1 MTVASSVREMGGE
14 HRVKDAAEP
23 RREAFW
29 GEDDAG
35 WGLAED
41 EGHLP
46 VWTGESMETE
56 AIGRHEGRESFFAR
70 LRSSAR
76 YLRIVLLVGL
86 AAGAAWFASRH
97 VTMSSSALHSAP
109 STSETQSAVVQGTD
123 AEAANTTTLQVDV
136 HGDVRH
142 PGLVTLQEG
151 ARVRD
156 AIRAAGGFLHAADAA
171 DVNQAALV
179 WDGEEIDIPAA
190 TAVDAASQPQS
201 GVQDVGLAL
210 AAASPSEHEVSTTS
224 RDGTGGHARKHAL
237 TAGQKININTAD
249 LETLETLPGVGPK
262 RAAAILAYRQAHG
275 PFRDLESLRHVK
287 GIGEKTLAKWKDL
300 ITFGAPGDASSAGR
314 QAP

>member
-1 MTVASSVREMGGE
+1 VASSTRDMGG
-14 HRVKDAAEP
+14 AEGAQDGAKP
-23 RREAFW
+23 GQEALRF
-29 GEDDAG
+29 EDDAG
-35 WGLAED
+35 WNVVERG
-41 EGHLP
+41 GGPP
-46 VWTGESMETE
+46 VWTGEWMEAE
-56 AIGRHEGRESFFAR
+56 AIGHHEGRASFFVR

-76 YLRIVLLVGL
+76 YLRMVLLVGL
-86 AAGAAWFASRH
+86 AAGSAWFASRQ
-97 VTMSSSALHSAP
+97 VTMTTSALHSASP
-109 STSETQSAVVQGTD
+109 TSETQSAVVQTTEAD
-123 AEAANTTTLQVDV
+123 AANTTALQVDV

-201 GVQDVGLAL
+201 GVQDLGLAL
-210 AAASPSEHEVSTTS
+210 AVASPSGHDVSRAS
-224 RDGTGGHARKHAL
+224 RDGAGGRASKHAL

-275 PFRDLESLRHVK
+275 PFPDLESLRHVK

-300 ITFGAPGDASSAGR
+300 ITFGASGGGSSADR

>member
-1 MTVASSVREMGGE
+1 MERAQDGARPVQEVPGFEDGARWYMAERGG
-14 HRVKDAAEP
+14 A
-23 RREAFW
+23 
-29 GEDDAG
+29 
-35 WGLAED
+35 
-41 EGHLP
+41 LP
-46 VWTGESMETE
+46 VWTDEGMDAE
-56 AIGRHEGRESFFAR
+56 AIGRHEVGESWFVR
-70 LRSSAR
+70 LRAWAG
-76 YLRIVLLVGL
+76 YLRVVLLVGL
-86 AAGAAWFASRH
+86 AAGSAWFASRH
-97 VTMSSSALHSAP
+97 VTAASSAPHSV
-109 STSETQSAVVQGTD
+109 STPGETQSAVVQPMD
-123 AEAANTTTLQVDV
+123 ADGANATALQVDV

-156 AIRAAGGFLHAADAA
+156 AIRAAGGFLHAVDAE

-190 TAVDAASQPQS
+190 TAGDAASQPQSGQS

-210 AAASPSEHEVSTTS
+210 AAASSSGRDASPVS
-224 RDGTGGHARKHAL
+224 RDGAGERARKHAL

-262 RAAAILAYRQAHG
+262 RAAAILAYREAHG
-275 PFRDLESLRHVK
+275 PFPDLASLRHVR

-300 ITFGAPGDASSAGR
+300 ITFGTPDSASSVSR